1 MDNTEFTEIGLF
13 ELSKEEMENAGHI
26 LNVDRN
32 GFFYCRQGLLTVAF
46 NDKTYQMRRGDIF
59 VYLPHSTIYIHEMS
73 DDVAGVIGLARFEFV
88 LSAIQAVSETYSYLY
103 FKSNPCMSLSDG
115 GQTRLEELFT
125 AIATRS
131 PQWDNPLVYQI
142 LLGLA
147 KALCYQIMYEY
158 FSGKPAQA
166 IATDRQDTIFQK
178 FMASLHKNYAKSRQ
192 VAFYA
197 QENCLSPRY
206 FSRIVKD
213 KTGRTAQEWISAVVI
228 DEARRLLGRPREQH
242 QGCRLQARL
251 PQPVLLRPL
260 FPKILRP
267 APVSLPHRLARKGH
281 FPVTFF
287 TDECICRKAKKV
299 NRRLNIGRKGLYLQS
314 EK

>member
-1 MDNTEFTEIGLF
+1 MDNTEFPEIGLF

-158 FSGKPAQA
+158 FSGKPAQS

-228 DEARRLLGRPREQH
+228 DEARRLLEDPENSIKDVAFKLGFPNQSFFGRYFLKYYGQ
-242 QGCRLQARL
+242 L
-251 PQPVLLRPL
+251 PSAYRT
-260 FPKILRP
+260 
-267 APVSLPHRLARKGH
+267 ASL
-281 FPVTFF
+281 
-287 TDECICRKAKKV
+287 
-299 NRRLNIGRKGLYLQS
+299 
-314 EK
+314 EKDTSL

>member
-1 MDNTEFTEIGLF
+1 MKHKMDNTEFPEIGLF

-228 DEARRLLGRPREQH
+228 DEARRLLEDPENSIKDVAFKLGFPNQSFFGRYFLKYYGQ
-242 QGCRLQARL
+242 L
-251 PQPVLLRPL
+251 PSAYRT
-260 FPKILRP
+260 
-267 APVSLPHRLARKGH
+267 ASL
-281 FPVTFF
+281 
-287 TDECICRKAKKV
+287 
-299 NRRLNIGRKGLYLQS
+299 
-314 EK
+314 EKDTSL

>member
-1 MDNTEFTEIGLF
+1 MKHKMDNTEFPEIGLF

-73 DDVAGVIGLARFEFV
+73 DDVAGVIGLVRFEFV

-158 FSGKPAQA
+158 FSGKPAQS

-228 DEARRLLGRPREQH
+228 DEARRLLEDPENNIKDVAFKLGFPNQSFFGRYFLKYYGQ
-242 QGCRLQARL
+242 L
-251 PQPVLLRPL
+251 PSAYRT
-260 FPKILRP
+260 
-267 APVSLPHRLARKGH
+267 ASL
-281 FPVTFF
+281 
-287 TDECICRKAKKV
+287 
-299 NRRLNIGRKGLYLQS
+299 
-314 EK
+314 EKNTSL

>member
-1 MDNTEFTEIGLF
+1 MKHKMDNTEFPEIGLF

-73 DDVAGVIGLARFEFV
+73 DDVAGVIGLVRFEFV

-228 DEARRLLGRPREQH
+228 DEARRLLEDPENNIKDVAFKLGFPNQSFFGRYFLKYYGQ
-242 QGCRLQARL
+242 L
-251 PQPVLLRPL
+251 PSAYRT
-260 FPKILRP
+260 
-267 APVSLPHRLARKGH
+267 ASL
-281 FPVTFF
+281 
-287 TDECICRKAKKV
+287 
-299 NRRLNIGRKGLYLQS
+299 
-314 EK
+314 EKDTSL

>member
-1 MDNTEFTEIGLF
+1 MDNAEFPEIGLF
-13 ELSKEEMENAGHI
+13 ELSKEEIEKAGHI

-32 GFFYCRQGLLTVAF
+32 GFFYCRQGTLTVAF

-131 PQWDNPLVYQI
+131 PQCDKPIVHQI

-166 IATDRQDTIFQK
+166 IVTDRQDTIFQK

-197 QENCLSPRY
+197 Q
-206 FSRIVKD
+206 
-213 KTGRTAQEWISAVVI
+213 
-228 DEARRLLGRPREQH
+228 
-242 QGCRLQARL
+242 
-251 PQPVLLRPL
+251 
-260 FPKILRP
+260 
-267 APVSLPHRLARKGH
+267 
-281 FPVTFF
+281 
-287 TDECICRKAKKV
+287 
-299 NRRLNIGRKGLYLQS
+299 
-314 EK
+314 

>member
-1 MDNTEFTEIGLF
+1 MKHKMDNTEFPEIGLF

-32 GFFYCRQGLLTVAF
+32 GFFYCRQGTLTVVF

-228 DEARRLLGRPREQH
+228 DEARRLLEDPENSIKDVAFKLGFPNQSFFGRYFLKYYGQ
-242 QGCRLQARL
+242 L
-251 PQPVLLRPL
+251 PSAYRT
-260 FPKILRP
+260 
-267 APVSLPHRLARKGH
+267 ASL
-281 FPVTFF
+281 
-287 TDECICRKAKKV
+287 
-299 NRRLNIGRKGLYLQS
+299 
-314 EK
+314 EKDTSL

>member
-1 MDNTEFTEIGLF
+1 MDNAEFPEIGLF
-13 ELSKEEMENAGHI
+13 ELSKEEIEKAGHI

-32 GFFYCRQGLLTVAF
+32 GFFYCRQGTLTVAF

-131 PQWDNPLVYQI
+131 PQCDKPIVHQI

-166 IATDRQDTIFQK
+166 IVTDRQDTIFQK

-228 DEARRLLGRPREQH
+228 DEARRLLEDPENSIKDVAFKLGFPNQSFFGRYFLKYYGQ
-242 QGCRLQARL
+242 L
-251 PQPVLLRPL
+251 PSAYRT
-260 FPKILRP
+260 
-267 APVSLPHRLARKGH
+267 ASLA
-281 FPVTFF
+281 
-287 TDECICRKAKKV
+287 A
-299 NRRLNIGRKGLYLQS
+299 QS
-314 EK
+314 VRQ

>member
-1 MDNTEFTEIGLF
+1 MKHKMDNTEFPEIGLF

-73 DDVAGVIGLARFEFV
+73 DDVAGVIGLVRFEFV

-158 FSGKPAQA
+158 FSGKPAQS

-228 DEARRLLGRPREQH
+228 DEARRLLEDPENNIKDVAFKLGFPNQSFFSRYFLKYYGQ
-242 QGCRLQARL
+242 L
-251 PQPVLLRPL
+251 PSAYRT
-260 FPKILRP
+260 
-267 APVSLPHRLARKGH
+267 ASL
-281 FPVTFF
+281 
-287 TDECICRKAKKV
+287 
-299 NRRLNIGRKGLYLQS
+299 
-314 EK
+314 EKNTSL

>member
-1 MDNTEFTEIGLF
+1 MKHKMDNTKFPEIGLF

-228 DEARRLLGRPREQH
+228 DEARRLLEDPENNIKDVAFKLGFPNQSFFGRYFLKYYGQ
-242 QGCRLQARL
+242 L
-251 PQPVLLRPL
+251 PSAYRT
-260 FPKILRP
+260 
-267 APVSLPHRLARKGH
+267 ASL
-281 FPVTFF
+281 
-287 TDECICRKAKKV
+287 
-299 NRRLNIGRKGLYLQS
+299 
-314 EK
+314 EKDTSL

>member
-1 MDNTEFTEIGLF
+1 MKHKMDNTEFPEIGLF

-158 FSGKPAQA
+158 FSGKPAQS

-228 DEARRLLGRPREQH
+228 DEARRLLEDPENNIKDVAFKLGFPNQSFFGRYFLKYYGQ
-242 QGCRLQARL
+242 L
-251 PQPVLLRPL
+251 PSAYRT
-260 FPKILRP
+260 
-267 APVSLPHRLARKGH
+267 ASL
-281 FPVTFF
+281 
-287 TDECICRKAKKV
+287 
-299 NRRLNIGRKGLYLQS
+299 
-314 EK
+314 EKDASL

>member
-1 MDNTEFTEIGLF
+1 MDNTELPEIGLF

-32 GFFYCRQGLLTVAF
+32 GFFYCRQGTLTVVF

-73 DDVAGVIGLARFEFV
+73 DDVAGVISLARFEFV

-103 FKSNPCMSLSDG
+103 FKSNPCMSLSAG
-115 GQTRLEELFT
+115 GQARLEDLFT
-125 AIATRS
+125 AICLRA
-131 PQWDNPLVYQI
+131 PQCNNPIVYQI

-178 FMASLHKNYAKSRQ
+178 LMASLHKNYAKSRQ

-228 DEARRLLGRPREQH
+228 DEARRLLEDPENSIKDVAFKLGFPNQSFFGRYFLKYYGQ
-242 QGCRLQARL
+242 L
-251 PQPVLLRPL
+251 PSAYRT
-260 FPKILRP
+260 
-267 APVSLPHRLARKGH
+267 ASL
-281 FPVTFF
+281 
-287 TDECICRKAKKV
+287 
-299 NRRLNIGRKGLYLQS
+299 
-314 EK
+314 EKDTSL

>member
-1 MDNTEFTEIGLF
+1 MKHKMDNTEFPEIGLF

-32 GFFYCRQGLLTVAF
+32 GFFYCRQGTLTVVF

-197 QENCLSPRY
+197 QENCLPPRY

-228 DEARRLLGRPREQH
+228 DEARRLLEDPENSIKDVAFKLGFPNQSFFGRYFLKYYGQ
-242 QGCRLQARL
+242 L
-251 PQPVLLRPL
+251 PSAYRT
-260 FPKILRP
+260 
-267 APVSLPHRLARKGH
+267 ASL
-281 FPVTFF
+281 
-287 TDECICRKAKKV
+287 
-299 NRRLNIGRKGLYLQS
+299 
-314 EK
+314 EKDTSL

>member
-1 MDNTEFTEIGLF
+1 MKHKMDNTEFPEIGLF

-158 FSGKPAQA
+158 FSGKPAQS

-228 DEARRLLGRPREQH
+228 DEARRLLEDPENSIKDVAFKLGFPNQSFFGRYFLKYYGQ
-242 QGCRLQARL
+242 L
-251 PQPVLLRPL
+251 PSAYRT
-260 FPKILRP
+260 
-267 APVSLPHRLARKGH
+267 ASL
-281 FPVTFF
+281 
-287 TDECICRKAKKV
+287 
-299 NRRLNIGRKGLYLQS
+299 
-314 EK
+314 EKDTSL

>member
-1 MDNTEFTEIGLF
+1 MKHKMDNTEFPEIGLF

-88 LSAIQAVSETYSYLY
+88 LSAIQVVSETYSYLY

-158 FSGKPAQA
+158 FSGKPAQS
-166 IATDRQDTIFQK
+166 IVTDRQDTIFQK

-228 DEARRLLGRPREQH
+228 DEARRLLEDPENSIKDVAFKLGFPNQSFFGRYFLKYYGQ
-242 QGCRLQARL
+242 L
-251 PQPVLLRPL
+251 PSAYRT
-260 FPKILRP
+260 
-267 APVSLPHRLARKGH
+267 ASL
-281 FPVTFF
+281 
-287 TDECICRKAKKV
+287 
-299 NRRLNIGRKGLYLQS
+299 
-314 EK
+314 EKDTSL

>member
-1 MDNTEFTEIGLF
+1 MKHKMDNTEFPEIGLF

-158 FSGKPAQA
+158 FSGKPAQS

-228 DEARRLLGRPREQH
+228 DEARRLLEDPENNIKDVAFKLGFPNQSFFGRYFLKYYGQ
-242 QGCRLQARL
+242 L
-251 PQPVLLRPL
+251 PSAYRT
-260 FPKILRP
+260 
-267 APVSLPHRLARKGH
+267 ASL
-281 FPVTFF
+281 
-287 TDECICRKAKKV
+287 
-299 NRRLNIGRKGLYLQS
+299 
-314 EK
+314 EKNTSL

>member
-1 MDNTEFTEIGLF
+1 MKHKMDNAEFPEIGLF
-13 ELSKEEMENAGHI
+13 ELSKEEIEKAGHI

-131 PQWDNPLVYQI
+131 PQWDNPIVYQI

-158 FSGKPAQA
+158 FSGKPAQS
-166 IATDRQDTIFQK
+166 IVTDRQDTIFQK

-228 DEARRLLGRPREQH
+228 DEARRLLEDPENSIKDVAFKLGFPNQSFFGRYFLKYYGQ
-242 QGCRLQARL
+242 L
-251 PQPVLLRPL
+251 PSAYRT
-260 FPKILRP
+260 
-267 APVSLPHRLARKGH
+267 ASL
-281 FPVTFF
+281 
-287 TDECICRKAKKV
+287 
-299 NRRLNIGRKGLYLQS
+299 
-314 EK
+314 EKNTSL

>member
-1 MDNTEFTEIGLF
+1 MKHKMDNTEFPEIGLF

-73 DDVAGVIGLARFEFV
+73 DDVAGVIGLVRFEFV

-228 DEARRLLGRPREQH
+228 DEARRLLEDPENSIKDVAFKLGFPNQSFFGRYFLKYYGQ
-242 QGCRLQARL
+242 L
-251 PQPVLLRPL
+251 PSAYRT
-260 FPKILRP
+260 
-267 APVSLPHRLARKGH
+267 ASL
-281 FPVTFF
+281 
-287 TDECICRKAKKV
+287 
-299 NRRLNIGRKGLYLQS
+299 
-314 EK
+314 EKNTSL

>member
-1 MDNTEFTEIGLF
+1 MKHKMDNTEFPEIGLF

-115 GQTRLEELFT
+115 GQARLEDLFT
-125 AIATRS
+125 AIASRS
-131 PQWDNPLVYQI
+131 PQCDTPIVYQI

-228 DEARRLLGRPREQH
+228 DEARRLLEDPENNIKDVAFKLGFPNQSFFGRYFLKYYGQ
-242 QGCRLQARL
+242 L
-251 PQPVLLRPL
+251 PSAYRT
-260 FPKILRP
+260 
-267 APVSLPHRLARKGH
+267 ASL
-281 FPVTFF
+281 
-287 TDECICRKAKKV
+287 
-299 NRRLNIGRKGLYLQS
+299 
-314 EK
+314 EKDTSL